1 MLLVTE
7 KIRMKEYL
15 KEKDYYSPERMP
27 MNKQISVP

>member
-1 MLLVTE
+1 
-7 KIRMKEYL
+7 MKEYL